1 MCEGTALCLWAPKGQ
16 GGAEVQETDMMETG
30 RREGGKLMK
39 LRQGEKAAK
48 GCRDKGSVE
57 KGEKEG
63 EAATW
68 VI

>member
-1 MCEGTALCLWAPKGQ
+1 
-16 GGAEVQETDMMETG
+16 MMEMG
-30 RREGGKLMK
+30 RREESKLMK
-39 LRQGEKAAK
+39 SRQGGKGAK

>member
-1 MCEGTALCLWAPKGQ
+1 MYERTALCLWAPKGQ
-16 GGAEVQETDMMETG
+16 RGAEVQETDMMEMG
-30 RREGGKLMK
+30 RREESKLMK
-39 LRQGEKAAK
+39 SRQGGKGAK